1 MVVLMGFSPV
11 LILGHFE
18 VPFVPIQLPIMLFGL
33 FVGFLQAMIFALLVS
48 IYLGQFLEEHN
59 H

>member
-1 MVVLMGFSPV
+1 MNAELIPLPTTSPFGV
-11 LILGHFE
+11 DE
-18 VPFVPIQLPIMLFGL
+18 QLFGL

-48 IYLGQFLEEHN
+48 IYLGQFLEEHD